1 MTVQNPALSGT
12 RATWRDYFMLTKPKV
27 ISLLLFTTI
36 AAMFMAARGTPDIGL
51 LLVVFIGGYLSAG
64 AAGVLNM
71 VIDFD
76 IDYRMKRTRKR
87 PTASG
92 LISRQNALIFGL
104 ILTVISYLMLGLG
117 ANWLTANLSM
127 AGLLTYV
134 FVYTMWLKRTTWHN
148 IVIGGAAGCFPPLV
162 GWAAV
167 MGDLNVFSLYLFAI
181 VFFWTPVH
189 FWALA
194 LMIKEEYREVG
205 IPMLP
210 VVHGDKM
217 TVAQIGLYTIFTV
230 TMTLMPLLL
239 PGELGW
245 IYAIGAVILNVLL
258 ARGALKLYRGISRPN
273 AVGLYLYSMLYL
285 ALLFL
290 LMAVDRMVGGP
301 L

>member
-1 MTVQNPALSGT
+1 
-12 RATWRDYFMLTKPKV
+12 
-27 ISLLLFTTI
+27 
-36 AAMFMAARGTPDIGL
+36 L

>member
-1 MTVQNPALSGT
+1 
-12 RATWRDYFMLTKPKV
+12 MLTKPKV

-36 AAMFMAARGTPDIGL
+36 AAMFMAARGTPNLGL
-51 LLVVFIGGYLSAG
+51 LLLVFVGGYLSAG

-76 IDYRMKRTRKR
+76 IDYRMKRTRGR

-104 ILTVISYLMLGLG
+104 VLAVISYLMLGLG
-117 ANWLTANLSM
+117 ANWLTAHLSL

-134 FVYTMWLKRTTWHN
+134 VVYTMWLKRTTWHN

-167 MGDLNVFSLYLFAI
+167 TGDLNVFSLYLFAI

-230 TMTLMPLLL
+230 MMTLMPLLL

-245 IYAIGAVILNVLL
+245 IYALGAVILNGLL
-258 ARGALKLYRGISRPN
+258 ARGAFQLYRDISRPN

-285 ALLFL
+285 ALLFM
-290 LMAVDRMVGGP
+290 LMAIDRIVAGP